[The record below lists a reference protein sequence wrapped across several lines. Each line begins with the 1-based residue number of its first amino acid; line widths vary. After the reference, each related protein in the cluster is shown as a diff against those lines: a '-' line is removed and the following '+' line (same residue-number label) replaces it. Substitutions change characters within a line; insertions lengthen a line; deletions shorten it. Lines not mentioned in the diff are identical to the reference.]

1 MKTPSLKINILSSYI
16 SQVYIIFI
24 SIFILPFYIKYMG
37 AEAYGLVGFFAMLQG
52 VFALLDFGLRP
63 TISRQTAQ
71 YNGGSLSKLDFRRLF
86 RALNIIFIFI
96 AVLGGLILLILSKK
110 IVSDWLKIENL
121 TPSDVL
127 FAVQIMAISVCLRW
141 MTGLFRGV
149 ISGFEKIV
157 WLSVV
162 NSLIATLRF
171 PLVLVYMY
179 YFGFTVRSFFVYQLF
194 VALLEF
200 SLYSLKSYRLL
211 PRLNTNENIGWSLKP
226 IRPIIGFA
234 LSVAFTSSVW
244 IIITQL
250 DKFVLSGILTLS
262 EYGYFSLA
270 VLVSA
275 GVLQISAPISGS
287 IMPRMAKLQ
296 AEKKFEEIRK
306 IYLNSTQF
314 VSVVVVTAGIV
325 LAGVAEPFLFAW
337 TNDID
342 LAKNAAPI
350 LTLYALG
357 NALLALSAF
366 PYYLQY
372 TKGNL
377 KYHLIGNIILVLTLI
392 PMIIWAAINY
402 GGVGAGWVWLI
413 TQAIYLV
420 FWVSYVHIKIEP
432 RINIEWFKSFLPSLI
447 SVYIF
452 IALFSSWLTLEESR
466 LIIILKISIL
476 SLLSIVISI
485 FSSRNVFRGVRKKLI
500 YKKDLLSKLK

>member
-1 MKTPSLKINILSSYI
+1 MKTPNLKNNILSSYI
-16 SQVYIIFI
+16 SQIYIIFI

-37 AEAYGLVGFFAMLQG
+37 AEAYGLVGFFAMLQA

-71 YNGGSLSKLDFRRLF
+71 YNGGSLTKLDFRRLF
-86 RALNIIFIFI
+86 RALNIIFILI
-96 AVLGGLILLILSKK
+96 AVLGGLILLILSEK
-110 IVSDWLKIENL
+110 IVSNWLKLENL
-121 TPSDVL
+121 NPDDVL
-127 FAVQIMAISVCLRW
+127 FAVQVMAVSVSLRW

-157 WLSVV
+157 WLSIS
-162 NSLIATLRF
+162 NSLVATLRF

-179 YFGFTVRSFFVYQLF
+179 YFGFTVKSFFIYQLF
-194 VALLEF
+194 VAILEF
-200 SLYSLKSYRLL
+200 TLLTFKSYSLL
-211 PRLNTNENIGWSLKP
+211 PTLNINEVIGWSLAPTKP
-226 IRPIIGFA
+226 FIGFA
-234 LSVAFTSSVW
+234 LSIAFTSSVW
-244 IIITQL
+244 IIVTQL
-250 DKFVLSGILTLS
+250 DKFVLSGILPLS

-275 GVLQISAPISGS
+275 GVIQISAPISGS

-296 AEKKFEEIRK
+296 AEGKFNEIQN

-314 VSVVVVTAGIV
+314 ISVVVVTAGIV

-337 TNDID
+337 TNDIN

-392 PMIIWAAINY
+392 PTIIWAAKNY
-402 GGVGAGWVWLI
+402 GGVGAGWVWFI
-413 TQAIYLV
+413 TQAAYLI
-420 FWVSYVHIKIEP
+420 FWVSYIHIKIEP
-432 RINIEWFKSFLPSLI
+432 GINLKWFMSFVPALVSVSIFVLLMTNWIDHYDNRFIIFIKITLI
-447 SVYIF
+447 SICSIF
-452 IALFSSWLTLEESR
+452 IAILSSFQF
-466 LIIILKISIL
+466 LIIIKAKFLKS
-476 SLLSIVISI
+476 VI
-485 FSSRNVFRGVRKKLI
+485 
-500 YKKDLLSKLK
+500 